1 MQSNLSSA
9 AGRLPGAIDTP
20 TAGLPNLR
28 DPMVR
33 AQPFV
38 AIALAFAIREQNQ
51 ARTLAAAGS
60 ERATRVPELAW

>member
-1 MQSNLSSA
+1 MQSNFSSA
-9 AGRLPGAIDTP
+9 AGPLPGAIDTP

-38 AIALAFAIREQNQ
+38 AIALAFAIREQNEARAQ
-51 ARTLAAAGS
+51 ASAS
-60 ERATRVPELAW
+60 IERAARVPELAW